1 MEKQIVI
8 VELNNKGYLSRFALN
23 RENFKKEYPKASEP
37 AEEWK
42 DYQNRPMVY
51 INYRMVRIGD
61 AIWNTFFTDLFWG
74 LSESD
79 IESGNLAVLDEELM
93 TELLQFLP

>member
-8 VELNNKGYLSRFALN
+8 VELNNKGYFSRFAIT
-23 RENFKKEYPKASEP
+23 REEFKKKYPKAIEP
-37 AEEWK
+37 KEEWK
-42 DYQNRPMVY
+42 DYQIRPMVFLD
-51 INYRMVRIGD
+51 YRMVRIGD

-79 IESGNLAVLDEELM
+79 IESGNLATIDEELM